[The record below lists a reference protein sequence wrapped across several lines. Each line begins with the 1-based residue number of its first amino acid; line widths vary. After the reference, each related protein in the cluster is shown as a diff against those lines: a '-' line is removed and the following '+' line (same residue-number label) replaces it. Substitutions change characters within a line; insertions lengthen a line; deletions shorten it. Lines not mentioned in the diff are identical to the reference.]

1 MLKIQKL
8 EWLML
13 LLQQY
18 TLTIK
23 CTRFLSR
30 FSCMFCS
37 FFYSHQCSKNNLSF
51 IRSRKKKVQFRKI
64 MDHLV
69 LILFM
74 YFLKIRVL
82 KLSSAC
88 AWFLDLILKNKGNFL
103 FGKQYVVGMDEFQV
117 YNVFR
122 IITKEISNSINNIL
136 VIHLYSAELN
146 KHNDTYPTI
155 ALCVGEN
162 VLHPYGSYWVTMK
175 ITYQNVYFF
184 VSQHN
189 QTNTTQHLQNTRVT
203 LTTMYCILRGLFDAD
218 SFRFP

>member
-1 MLKIQKL
+1 MLKIQRL

-51 IRSRKKKVQFRKI
+51 IRSSKKKVQFRKI

-69 LILFM
+69 LVLFM
-74 YFLKIRVL
+74 YFLEIRVL

-88 AWFLDLILKNKGNFL
+88 AWFLELILKNKGNFS
-103 FGKQYVVGMDEFQV
+103 FDKQYVVGMDQFQV
-117 YNVFR
+117 DNVFR
-122 IITKEISNSINNIL
+122 MTKENSNLINNIL
-136 VIHLYSAELN
+136 VINLYSTELN
-146 KHNDTYPTI
+146 KHNVICSNNRTLRWRKSIATICQLSGSNKNYLSKCLLFCFPTQSNQHHTTFAKHTRYI
-155 ALCVGEN
+155 DDN
-162 VLHPYGSYWVTMK
+162 VLYPQGIV
-175 ITYQNVYFF
+175 
-184 VSQHN
+184 
-189 QTNTTQHLQNTRVT
+189 
-203 LTTMYCILRGLFDAD
+203 
-218 SFRFP
+218 

>member
-1 MLKIQKL
+1 
-8 EWLML
+8 ML

-69 LILFM
+69 LVLFM

-88 AWFLDLILKNKGNFL
+88 AWFLELILKKNKGNFS
-103 FGKQYVVGMDEFQV
+103 FGKYYVVGMDQFQV

-122 IITKEISNSINNIL
+122 INTKNKFSNLKTNVLTIGLLST
-136 VIHLYSAELN
+136 ETN
-146 KHNDTYPTI
+146 KHNVLYPTI
-155 ALCVGEN
+155 SLYVGEK
-162 VLHPYGSYWVTMK
+162 VLHPYGSYWAAIK

-184 VSQHN
+184 ASQLKPTSHN
-189 QTNTTQHLQNTRVT
+189 ICKTHALH
-203 LTTMYCILRGLFDAD
+203 
-218 SFRFP
+218 

>member
-69 LILFM
+69 LVLFM

-88 AWFLDLILKNKGNFL
+88 AWFLKIISKKIRAFFHLVNIMWQEWINF
-103 FGKQYVVGMDEFQV
+103 GYIMYSV
-117 YNVFR
+117 Y
-122 IITKEISNSINNIL
+122 SQL
-136 VIHLYSAELN
+136 VI
-146 KHNDTYPTI
+146 P
-155 ALCVGEN
+155 
-162 VLHPYGSYWVTMK
+162 K
-175 ITYQNVYFF
+175 I
-184 VSQHN
+184 
-189 QTNTTQHLQNTRVT
+189 
-203 LTTMYCILRGLFDAD
+203 
-218 SFRFP
+218 SFQI